1 MTNKNNETKKNDSQ
15 LEDKYQQNLLR
26 QKNAGL
32 NKSDKGRDE
41 LWMFYKTAHEL
52 YQSEVI
58 GYGKLYNRY
67 VTDFLNSHT
76 YTDRVDAA
84 GMNEHKKNF
93 HIMEELLTIR
103 KDLVNKYFAKKKLC
117 ESDYSIMH
125 HEFNTTPPSFNSNI
139 SIVSDS
145 LPATIRSKL
154 DFQCYFNS
162 AQISFITCSMN
173 EAHLFFPDVSEAEV
187 KALFA
192 CCLEHPLKSACN
204 RRVAF
209 FFDALCEHKLI
220 TTRWQHVI
228 DKNGL
233 ILSSVKNVLL
243 NSSKLSTALNEAKQN
258 GGCVYRTIE
267 LNVKEIAELFLI

>member
-1 MTNKNNETKKNDSQ
+1 
-15 LEDKYQQNLLR
+15 
-26 QKNAGL
+26 
-32 NKSDKGRDE
+32 
-41 LWMFYKTAHEL
+41 MFYKTAHEL

-67 VTDFLNSHT
+67 VSDFLNSHM

-84 GMNEHKKNF
+84 GMNEHRKNF
-93 HIMEELLTIR
+93 HIMEELLIIR
-103 KDLVNKYFAKKKLC
+103 KDLVQRYFTKEKLC
-117 ESDYSIMH
+117 DLDYSIMH
-125 HEFNTTPPSFNSNI
+125 HEFNTIPPSPDSKV
-139 SIVSDS
+139 SIVSDL
-145 LPATIRSKL
+145 LPVAFTSKP

-162 AQISFITCSMN
+162 AKISLITHIAN

-192 CCLEHPLKSACN
+192 CYLEHPLKSACN

-233 ILSSVKNVLL
+233 ILSSAKNVLL
-243 NSSKLSTALNEAKQN
+243 NNSKLSTALNEAKQH
-258 GGCVYRTIE
+258 GGCAYRTIE
-267 LNVKEIAELFLI
+267 LHVQEIAE